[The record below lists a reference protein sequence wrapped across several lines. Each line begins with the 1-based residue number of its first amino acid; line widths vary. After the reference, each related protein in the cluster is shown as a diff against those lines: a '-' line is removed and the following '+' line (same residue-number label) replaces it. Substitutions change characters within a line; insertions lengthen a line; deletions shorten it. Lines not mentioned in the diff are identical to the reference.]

1 MNVAGKPFIILLLI
15 ATALGLLVAIPM
27 PTGAITLGILVALSV
42 VAAFILSRQTED
54 KEWVILIF
62 LLAVGVRIAL
72 GIFLEYFSLQEYFGS
87 DSTLYHLVGAAVAN
101 EWSGLSPDTDTLA
114 RYVNP
119 YSGAGWGMMYLTGSI
134 YYVFGPH
141 LFISQSVVAFLGALS
156 APLAYLCSFRLFNNI
171 SSARIASLIV
181 AIFPPFVI
189 WSSQLLKDGL
199 LVFLLVLVMLL
210 VMRLKEKIDVPGV
223 LILLVSLFCILSLRF
238 YVFYIVL
245 VAIVGSFV
253 IAYTNSTRAIARNTV
268 IMVLLAIGLQYL
280 GIQERA
286 EIEVTAF
293 ADLERINVSRQ
304 DLARSADSGFGEDW
318 DVSTPAAALVTIPR
332 AAVYLLLAPYPW
344 HVTNL
349 RQALTLPDMM
359 IWWSMIPFLVIGL
372 GYAIRNRL
380 RDAFPILF
388 FSLLLIIAYSLFLG
402 NVGTAYRQRTQV
414 QVFLVIIAAVG
425 WTYVKEQR
433 ENRRIVDAAAARRIQ
448 EYRQRLR
455 AGQSV

>member
-1 MNVAGKPFIILLLI
+1 MPGKPFIFLFLA
-15 ATALGLLVAIPM
+15 ATVLGLLIAIPM
-27 PTGAITLGILVALSV
+27 PTGPIVLGILVALL
-42 VAAFILSRQTED
+42 VAASLVLSRVAPD
-54 KEWVILIF
+54 KEWIIMIL
-62 LLAVGVRIAL
+62 LLSVGVRIAL
-72 GIFLEYFSLQEYFGS
+72 GVVLEYFGLQGYFGS
-87 DSTLYHLVGAAVAN
+87 DSTLYHAVGVAVAD
-101 EWSGLSPDTDTLA
+101 EWSGISPDTDTLA

-134 YYVFGPH
+134 YYVFGH
-141 LFISQSVVAFLGALS
+141 ELFISQSVVAFFGALS
-156 APLAYLCSFRLFNNI
+156 APLTYLCSYRVFNNAK
-171 SSARIASLIV
+171 SAKIASVIV

-210 VMRLKEKIDVPGV
+210 VMRLKEKIDILSV
-223 LILLVSLFCILSLRF
+223 LVLLLSLVCILSLRF
-238 YVFYIVL
+238 YIFYIVL

-268 IMVLLAIGLQYL
+268 IMVLLTIGLQYL

-293 ADLERINVSRQ
+293 ADLERINISRQ
-304 DLARSADSGFGEDW
+304 DLARSAESGFGEDW

-332 AAVYLLLAPYPW
+332 AAVYLMLAPYPW
-344 HVTNL
+344 HITNL

-359 IWWSMIPFLVIGL
+359 IWWAMVPFLIIGL

-380 RDAFPILF
+380 RDAFPIMF
-388 FSLLLIIAYSLFLG
+388 FSLLLIIAYSIFLG
-402 NVGTAYRQRTQV
+402 NVGTAYRQRTQI

-433 ENRRIVDAAAARRIQ
+433 ENRRLVDAAAARRVQ
-448 EYRQRLR
+448 EHRKGLR

>member
-1 MNVAGKPFIILLLI
+1 MLI
-15 ATALGLLVAIPM
+15 ATALALVVAIPM

-42 VAAFILSRQTED
+42 CAGFLLARIAHD
-54 KEWVILIF
+54 KEWVVMIL
-62 LLAVGVRIAL
+62 LLSVGVRIAL
-72 GIFLEYFSLQEYFGS
+72 GIFMEYFGLQEYFGG
-87 DSTLYHLVGAAVAN
+87 DSALYHAVGAAVAD
-101 EWSGLSPDTDTLA
+101 EWSGISPDTDTLA
-114 RYVNP
+114 KYVNP

-134 YYVFGPH
+134 YFVFGQEI
-141 LFISQSVVAFLGALS
+141 FISQSVVAFFGALS
-156 APLAYLCSFRLFNNI
+156 APLAYLCSYRVFNNAN
-171 SSARIASLIV
+171 SARIASVIV
-181 AIFPPFVI
+181 ALFPPFVI

-210 VMRLKEKIDVPGV
+210 VMRLKEKIDIASV
-223 LILLVSLFCILSLRF
+223 LILLLSLVCILSLRF
-238 YVFYIVL
+238 YIFYIVL

-304 DLARSADSGFGEDW
+304 DLARSAESGFGEDW

-332 AAVYLLLAPYPW
+332 AALYLMLAPYPW
-344 HVTNL
+344 HMTNL

-359 IWWSMIPFLVIGL
+359 IWWSMVPFLVIGL

-380 RDAFPILF
+380 RDAFPIMF

-433 ENRRIVDAAAARRIQ
+433 ENRRIIDAAAARRVQ
-448 EYRQRLR
+448 AHREGLR